1 MKRFLLCMS
10 LFFSW
15 GCLQNLMAED
25 LDVLVVELKSDISYK
40 FSLNEPPRFSL
51 NNGQM
56 EVVGDVETSFEV
68 SNVRQIYFAP
78 SASVGVS
85 KTEAK
90 SDVTLFYEDNS
101 HVRVEGVQ
109 PGSVA
114 YLYAAD
120 GKLLGEKTA
129 SGNAVEVQLPNEAG
143 IYMLQVNGRT
153 FKVRKR

>member
-15 GCLQNLMAED
+15 GCFQNLMAEE

-51 NNGQM
+51 NNGRM

-85 KTEAK
+85 KNEAK
-90 SDVTLFYEDNS
+90 SD
-101 HVRVEGVQ
+101 VRVEGVQ

-120 GKLLGEKTA
+120 GKLLGEKSA

-153 FKVRKR
+153 FKIRKR